1 MEHTPATLDPE
12 AAAKLTEF
20 ARACKAAIRAVSLYP
35 AAHPTIATTLARLTQ
50 LAASMTAEG
59 PLALQVRP
67 TTLQI
72 ADAAPPKPDAAVVEL
87 ADLLRRHLIGT
98 LTINAG
104 ADTESWRTLL
114 SLLARPAE
122 ELRAD
127 GGIARLWTAAG
138 GPSVHIEEIDYAEV
152 LREKQGDGAAVDRII
167 AAALAGPHFQLD
179 DDTMPLLMEIIGD
192 PARLD
197 ELMKE
202 LEASTAGQDGGARIA
217 AFLTLLRGVAE
228 YVGRTNPAQLS
239 QVLKSLSHAAGRLSA
254 DGMLDLLARGATPD
268 AMAGQTNVVTG
279 VVDRMSDAT
288 VANFVSNN
296 VVSEKGAT
304 ERLAQAFQ
312 ALVPER
318 DRQRQ
323 LLALAEHEVAA
334 SPLGHEEGF
343 PELWSRVETMMT
355 SYSDASFVSSE
366 YARELTTAR
375 TRAIDVES
383 ISDDPPE
390 RVAAWVASVSDAE
403 LRGLDQQLL
412 TDLLSIEKDPARW
425 RDVADTVVLHADDLV
440 RVGHFDQA
448 WALVDAVV
456 REASHDAA
464 REPAARAALERF
476 GHGALM
482 KHVTKHLRSA
492 SDEEYERFSRLCH
505 AIGPPIIAPLA
516 EVLSAEQDARSR
528 RRLRDILVGFG
539 AAGREAAQQLM
550 NASNWEVRRTAAYLL
565 REFGGTEGLR
575 ELQPLL
581 TDTEPLVQ
589 REAVQALVLN
599 GSEAA
604 AQILLNALNATSGRP
619 RETLLNELTSIRDER
634 AGPMFAHLVRH
645 LDRRKFPI
653 LHLSVIDA
661 LGSMKGAEAID
672 ALKAALQHGDWWA
685 PLRTRRARAA
695 AARALRTNGTPE
707 ALDALRDASARGAR
721 GVRAAARA
729 ELSQAG

>member
-1 MEHTPATLDPE
+1 MEHTPATLDPD

-35 AAHPTIATTLARLTQ
+35 AAHPAIATTLSRLTQ
-50 LAASMTAEG
+50 LAASMTADG
-59 PLALQVRP
+59 PLEVQVRP
-67 TTLQI
+67 TTLRI
-72 ADAAPPKPDAAVVEL
+72 ADAAPAKPDPAVVEL
-87 ADLLRRHLIGT
+87 SELLRRHLIGT
-98 LTINAG
+98 FTINAG
-104 ADTESWRTLL
+104 ADLDSWRTLL
-114 SLLARPAE
+114 GLLARPVE
-122 ELRAD
+122 EVRAD
-127 GGIARLWTAAG
+127 GGIAKLWTRAG

-152 LREKQGDGAAVDRII
+152 LRERQGDAAAIDRII
-167 AAALAGPHFQLD
+167 AAALSGPHFQLD
-179 DDTMPLLMEIIGD
+179 DETMPLLLEIIGD

-197 ELMKE
+197 ELMKG
-202 LEASTAGQDGGARIA
+202 LEASTAGQDAGARVA
-217 AFLTLLRGVAE
+217 AFLNLLRGVAE
-228 YVGRTNPAQLS
+228 YIGRTNPAQLS

-279 VVDRMSDAT
+279 VVDRMSDTT
-288 VANFVSNN
+288 VASFVSNN
-296 VVSEKGAT
+296 VIAEKGAT
-304 ERLAQAFQ
+304 DRLAQAFQ
-312 ALVPER
+312 ALVPEI

-323 LLALAEHEVAA
+323 LLALAEGEVAA
-334 SPLGHEEGF
+334 SPMGQEEGF
-343 PELWSRVETMMT
+343 AELWSRVETMMT
-355 SYSDASFVSSE
+355 SYTDASFVSTE

-390 RVAAWVASVSDAE
+390 RIAAWVATVNDAE
-403 LRGLDQQLL
+403 LRSLDQQLL

-425 RDVADTVVLHADDLV
+425 RDVAETVVSHADDLV

-448 WALVDAVV
+448 WLLVDDVV
-456 REASHDAA
+456 REGRNDAA

-476 GHGALM
+476 GRGALM
-482 KHVTKHLRSA
+482 KHVAKHLRSA
-492 SDEEYERFSRLCH
+492 DDTEYERFSRLCH

-550 NASNWEVRRTAAYLL
+550 NAPNWEVRRTAAHLL
-565 REFGGTEGLR
+565 REFGGAEGLR

-604 AQILLNALNATSGRP
+604 AQMLLLALHATSGRP
-619 RETLLNELTSIRDER
+619 RETLITELTAMRDER

-653 LHLSVIDA
+653 LYMSVIDA
-661 LGSMKGAEAID
+661 LGSMKGPEAIE
-672 ALKAALQHGDWWA
+672 ALRVALQHGDWWA
-685 PLRTRRARAA
+685 PLRTRRTRAA

-707 ALDALRDASARGAR
+707 ALAALRDASTRGAR

-729 ELSQAG
+729 ELGQAG

>member
-1 MEHTPATLDPE
+1 MEHTPATLDPD

-20 ARACKAAIRAVSLYP
+20 ARACKAAVRAVSLYP
-35 AAHPTIATTLARLTQ
+35 AAHPAIATTLSRLTQ
-50 LAASMTAEG
+50 LAASMTADG
-59 PLALQVRP
+59 PLEVQVRP
-67 TTLQI
+67 TTLRI
-72 ADAAPPKPDAAVVEL
+72 ADAAPAKPDAAVVEL
-87 ADLLRRHLIGT
+87 SELLRRHLIGT
-98 LTINAG
+98 FTINAG
-104 ADTESWRTLL
+104 ADADSWRTLL
-114 SLLARPAE
+114 GLLARPVE
-122 ELRAD
+122 EVRAD
-127 GGIARLWTAAG
+127 GGIAKLWTRAG

-152 LREKQGDGAAVDRII
+152 LRERQGDAAAIDRII
-167 AAALAGPHFQLD
+167 AAALSGPHFQLD
-179 DDTMPLLMEIIGD
+179 DEMMPLLLEIIGD

-197 ELMKE
+197 ELMKG
-202 LEASTAGQDGGARIA
+202 LEASTAGHDAGARVA
-217 AFLTLLRGVAE
+217 AFLNLLRGVAE
-228 YVGRTNPAQLS
+228 YIGRTNPAQLS

-279 VVDRMSDAT
+279 VVDRMTDTT
-288 VANFVSNN
+288 VASFVSHN
-296 VVSEKGAT
+296 VIAEKGAT
-304 ERLAQAFQ
+304 DRLAQAFQ
-312 ALVPER
+312 ALVPEI

-323 LLALAEHEVAA
+323 LLALAEGEVAA
-334 SPLGHEEGF
+334 SPMGQEEGF
-343 PELWSRVETMMT
+343 AELWSRVETMMT
-355 SYSDASFVSSE
+355 SYTDASFVSTE

-390 RVAAWVASVSDAE
+390 RIAAWVATVNDAE
-403 LRGLDQQLL
+403 LRSLDQQLL

-425 RDVADTVVLHADDLV
+425 RDVAETVVSHSDDLV

-448 WALVDAVV
+448 WLLVDGVV
-456 REASHDAA
+456 REARNDAA
-464 REPAARAALERF
+464 REPAARAALDRF
-476 GHGALM
+476 GRGALM
-482 KHVTKHLRSA
+482 KHVAKHLRSA
-492 SDEEYERFSRLCH
+492 EDAEYERFARLCH
-505 AIGPPIIAPLA
+505 AIGPSIIAPLA

-550 NASNWEVRRTAAYLL
+550 NAPNWEVRRTAAYLL
-565 REFGGTEGLR
+565 REFGGAEGLR

-604 AQILLNALNATSGRP
+604 AQMLLQALHATSGRP
-619 RETLLNELTSIRDER
+619 RETLITELTAMRDER

-653 LHLSVIDA
+653 LYMNVIDA
-661 LGSMKGAEAID
+661 LGSMKGPEAIEG
-672 ALKAALQHGDWWA
+672 LRVALQHGDWWA
-685 PLRTRRARAA
+685 PLRTRRTRAA
-695 AARALRTNGTPE
+695 AARALRANGTPE
-707 ALDALRDASARGAR
+707 ALATLRDASTRGAR

-729 ELSQAG
+729 ELGT

>member
-1 MEHTPATLDPE
+1 MEHTPATLDPD

-20 ARACKAAIRAVSLYP
+20 ARACKAAVRAVSLYP
-35 AAHPTIATTLARLTQ
+35 AAHPAIATTLSRLTQ
-50 LAASMTAEG
+50 LAASMTADG
-59 PLALQVRP
+59 PLELQVRP
-67 TTLQI
+67 TTLRI
-72 ADAAPPKPDAAVVEL
+72 ADAAPAKPDAAVVEL
-87 ADLLRRHLIGT
+87 SELLRRHLIGT
-98 LTINAG
+98 FTINAG
-104 ADTESWRTLL
+104 ADVDSWRTLL
-114 SLLARPAE
+114 GLLARPVE
-122 ELRAD
+122 EVRAD
-127 GGIARLWTAAG
+127 GGIAKLWTRAG

-152 LREKQGDGAAVDRII
+152 LRERQGDAAAIDRII
-167 AAALAGPHFQLD
+167 AAALSGPHFQLD
-179 DDTMPLLMEIIGD
+179 DEMMPLLLEIIGD

-197 ELMKE
+197 ELMKG
-202 LEASTAGQDGGARIA
+202 LEASTAGHDAGARVA
-217 AFLTLLRGVAE
+217 AFLNLLRGVAE
-228 YVGRTNPAQLS
+228 YIGRTNPAQLS

-279 VVDRMSDAT
+279 VVDRMSDTT
-288 VANFVSNN
+288 VASFVSHN
-296 VVSEKGAT
+296 VIAEKGAT
-304 ERLAQAFQ
+304 DRLAQAFQ
-312 ALVPER
+312 ALVPEI

-323 LLALAEHEVAA
+323 LLALAEGEVAA
-334 SPLGHEEGF
+334 SPMGQEEGF
-343 PELWSRVETMMT
+343 AELWSRVETMMT
-355 SYSDASFVSSE
+355 SYTDASFVSTE

-390 RVAAWVASVSDAE
+390 RIAAWVATVNDAE
-403 LRGLDQQLL
+403 LRSLDQQLL

-425 RDVADTVVLHADDLV
+425 RDVAETVVSHADDLV

-448 WALVDAVV
+448 WLLVDGVV
-456 REASHDAA
+456 REGRNDAA
-464 REPAARAALERF
+464 REPAARAALDRF
-476 GHGALM
+476 GRGALM
-482 KHVTKHLRSA
+482 KHVAKHLRSA
-492 SDEEYERFSRLCH
+492 EDAEYERFSRLCH
-505 AIGPPIIAPLA
+505 AIGPSIIAPLA

-565 REFGGTEGLR
+565 REFGGAEGLR

-604 AQILLNALNATSGRP
+604 AQMLLQALHATSGRP
-619 RETLLNELTSIRDER
+619 RETLITELTAMRDER

-653 LHLSVIDA
+653 LYMNVIDA
-661 LGSMKGAEAID
+661 LGSMKGPEAIEG
-672 ALKAALQHGDWWA
+672 LRVALQHGDWWA
-685 PLRTRRARAA
+685 PLRTRRTRAA
-695 AARALRTNGTPE
+695 AARALRANGTPE
-707 ALDALRDASARGAR
+707 ALAALRDASTRGAR

-729 ELSQAG
+729 ELGQAG